1 MKLLRTMF
9 IPLGKPNIDNAEYSI
24 SLRPDSSHVIYQAH
38 FPGSPVTPG
47 VCIIK
52 VIGEIIE
59 EYFSL
64 DIELQKVKNLKFI
77 VPVIPTKDTEINVLF
92 SQLEIDE
99 DVVCARGTIENGE
112 TVYSK
117 FSTLWKIKK

>member
-1 MKLLRTMF
+1 MRLLEKMF
-9 IPLGKPNIDNAEYSI
+9 IPVGELTADNAVYAL
-24 SLRPDSSHVIYQAH
+24 SLRPDVNHVIYQAH

-59 EYFSL
+59 KHL
-64 DIELQKVKNLKFI
+64 MKTIELQEVKNLKFI
-77 VPVIPTKDTEINVLF
+77 VPVVPTQDKEIDVLF
-92 SQLEIDE
+92 SQLEIVDG
-99 DVVCARGTIENGE
+99 VIRARGTIEKGK
-112 TVYSK
+112 TIYTK

>member
-1 MKLLRTMF
+1 
-9 IPLGKPNIDNAEYSI
+9 
-24 SLRPDSSHVIYQAH
+24 VIYQAH

-77 VPVIPTKDTEINVLF
+77 VPVIPTKDTEINVVF

-99 DVVCARGTIENGE
+99 DVVCARGTIESGE

>member
-9 IPLGKPNIDNAEYSI
+9 IPAGNPNIGNAEYSI
-24 SLRPDSSHVIYQAH
+24 SLRPDSSHEIYQAH

-59 EYFSL
+59 EHLSL
-64 DIELQKVKNLKFI
+64 DIELQEVKNLKFI
-77 VPVIPTKDTEINVLF
+77 VPVIPTKDTEIDVVF
-92 SQLEIDE
+92 SQLELGE
-99 DVVCARGTIENGE
+99 DVIRARGTIEKGE
-112 TVYSK
+112 TIYSK

>member
-1 MKLLRTMF
+1 MIEVQFNNSQTLKEL
-9 IPLGKPNIDNAEYSI
+9 
-24 SLRPDSSHVIYQAH
+24 
-38 FPGSPVTPG
+38 
-47 VCIIK
+47 IIK
-52 VIGEIIE
+52 FNELISNRSIFIDKKEYAEILSVIGEIIE

-77 VPVIPTKDTEINVLF
+77 VPVIPTKDTEINVVF

>member
-1 MKLLRTMF
+1 MRLLEKMF
-9 IPLGKPNIDNAEYSI
+9 IPVGEPTADNAVYAL
-24 SLRPDSSHVIYQAH
+24 SLRPDVNHVIYQAH

-59 EYFSL
+59 NHL
-64 DIELQKVKNLKFI
+64 MKTIELQEVKNLKFI
-77 VPVIPTKDTEINVLF
+77 VPVVPTQDKEIDVLF
-92 SQLEIDE
+92 SQLEIVDG
-99 DVVCARGTIENGE
+99 VIRARGTIEKGK
-112 TVYSK
+112 TIYTK

>member
-1 MKLLRTMF
+1 MRLLEKMF
-9 IPLGKPNIDNAEYSI
+9 VPVGEPTVDNAVYAL
-24 SLRPDSSHVIYQAH
+24 SLRPDVNHVIYQAH

-59 EYFSL
+59 KHL
-64 DIELQKVKNLKFI
+64 MKTIELQEVKNLKFI
-77 VPVIPTKDTEINVLF
+77 VPVVPTQDKEIDVLF
-92 SQLEIDE
+92 SQLEIVD
-99 DVVCARGTIENGE
+99 DVIRARGTIEKGK
-112 TVYSK
+112 TIYTK

>member
-1 MKLLRTMF
+1 MRLLEKMF
-9 IPLGKPNIDNAEYSI
+9 IPVGELTAYNAVYAL
-24 SLRPDSSHVIYQAH
+24 SLRPDVNHVIYQAH

-59 EYFSL
+59 KHL
-64 DIELQKVKNLKFI
+64 MKTIELQEVKNLKFI
-77 VPVIPTKDTEINVLF
+77 VPVVPTQDKEIDVLF
-92 SQLEIDE
+92 SQLEIVD
-99 DVVCARGTIENGE
+99 DVIRARGTIEKGK
-112 TVYSK
+112 TIYTK

>member
-1 MKLLRTMF
+1 MRLLEKMF
-9 IPLGKPNIDNAEYSI
+9 IPVCEPTADNAVYAL
-24 SLRPDSSHVIYQAH
+24 SLRPDVNHVIYQAH

-59 EYFSL
+59 KHL
-64 DIELQKVKNLKFI
+64 MKTIELQEVKNLKFI
-77 VPVIPTKDTEINVLF
+77 VPVVPTQDKEIDVLF
-92 SQLEIDE
+92 SQLEIVD
-99 DVVCARGTIENGE
+99 DVIRARGTIEKGK
-112 TVYSK
+112 TIYTK

>member
-1 MKLLRTMF
+1 MRLLEKMF
-9 IPLGKPNIDNAEYSI
+9 IPVSEPTADNAVYAL
-24 SLRPDSSHVIYQAH
+24 SLRPDVNHVIYQAH

-59 EYFSL
+59 KHL
-64 DIELQKVKNLKFI
+64 MKTIELQEVKNLKFI
-77 VPVIPTKDTEINVLF
+77 VPVVPTQDKEIDVLF
-92 SQLEIDE
+92 SQLEIVDG
-99 DVVCARGTIENGE
+99 VVRARGTIEKSE
-112 TVYSK
+112 TIYTK